1 VDFRLL
7 RIGTD
12 GSATSIKLGEYP
24 TLLDTSCSG
33 PTAGITNAYVITNAD
48 QGVLVSWQV
57 QTGATGAGGNTVN
70 STSNYVAVTY
80 GTSVVSPSH
89 EQQHSGTCAAKPRTV
104 RSTARTSLD
113 KRSTTSTS
121 PGTCCGGCRTTR
133 LKSQQ
138 PQTDPSR
145 RQNSSRQDRR

>member
-33 PTAGITNAYVITNAD
+33 PTAGLTNAY
-48 QGVLVSWQV
+48 VLVSWQV